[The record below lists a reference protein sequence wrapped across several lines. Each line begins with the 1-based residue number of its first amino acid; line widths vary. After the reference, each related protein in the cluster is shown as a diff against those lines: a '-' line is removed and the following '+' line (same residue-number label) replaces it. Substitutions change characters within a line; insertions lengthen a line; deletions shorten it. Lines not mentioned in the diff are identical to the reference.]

1 MIAGGGYFEG
11 SHGQCLIAGPFIH
24 DSSQIPKGNCDT
36 RIELQKFE
44 IPSFST
50 EALYSRN
57 NFSYEQIGGTKP
69 PPSGST
75 MIWNKRL
82 PQEKLQVG
90 VLSFALSKINSAKN
104 FKDKDEM

>member
-1 MIAGGGYFEG
+1 
-11 SHGQCLIAGPFIH
+11 
-24 DSSQIPKGNCDT
+24 
-36 RIELQKFE
+36 
-44 IPSFST
+44 
-50 EALYSRN
+50 
-57 NFSYEQIGGTKP
+57 
-69 PPSGST
+69 